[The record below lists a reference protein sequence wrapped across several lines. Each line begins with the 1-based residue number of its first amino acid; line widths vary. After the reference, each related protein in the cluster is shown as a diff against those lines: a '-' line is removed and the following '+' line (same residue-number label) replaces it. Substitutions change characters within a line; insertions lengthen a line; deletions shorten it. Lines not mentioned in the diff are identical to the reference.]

1 MRKYHPLTVAS
12 LEKAAEDAVLI
23 RFAVPEELKAI
34 FRHKPGQHLGIRA
47 VVDGEE
53 LRRTYSICTLPE
65 EGDPAVVVREVP
77 GGRFSTF
84 ANRKLKAGDVLEVMP
99 PVGHFVVEPDPAARR
114 HHVAFVAG
122 SGITPVMAI
131 LKAVLRHEPQSR
143 FTLFYGNRTRETM
156 IFHKELFDLKNRYM
170 DRFALHPFFSR
181 EEQEIA
187 FMNGRLDAEK
197 VRTITARLLPVEEMD
212 AVYVCGPGD
221 MIDTVGAVLKDQGLP
236 AERLHSERFLTSEE
250 ALRIAAAAR
259 EREKDRAAKA
269 TITVRL
275 DGVTR
280 EVAFEPGQGTIL
292 EVLEAAGIEA
302 PFSCRGGVCTTCR
315 AKVLEGSAE
324 MAINYG
330 LEEAEVKKGYILT
343 CQAVP
348 TSEKLAIS
356 FDE

>member
-1 MRKYHPLTVAS
+1 MRKYHPLTVAAV
-12 LEKAAEDAVLI
+12 EQAAEDAVFI
-23 RFAVPEELKAI
+23 RFSVPEELTEI
-34 FRHKPGQHLGIRA
+34 FRHKPGQHVGIRA
-47 VVDGEE
+47 IIDGEE
-53 LRRTYSICTLPE
+53 VRRTYSICTLPE
-65 EGDPAVVVREVP
+65 EGDPAIVVRAVP

-84 ANRKLKAGDVLEVMP
+84 ANHELKAGDVLEVMP
-99 PVGHFVVEPDPAARR
+99 PVGHFVVALEPTARR

-131 LKAVLRHEPQSR
+131 LKAVLAHEPDSR
-143 FTLFYGNRTRETM
+143 FSLFYGNRSRETM
-156 IFHKELFDLKNRYM
+156 IFHKALFDLKNRHM
-170 DRFALHPFFSR
+170 DRFALYPFFSR

-187 FMNGRLDAEK
+187 FMNGRLDADKIRE
-197 VRTITARLLPVEEMD
+197 ITDRLLPVDEMD

-221 MIDTVGAVLKDQGLP
+221 MIDTVGAVLEEAGLP
-236 AERLHSERFLTSEE
+236 AGRLHSERFLTSEE
-250 ALRIAAAAR
+250 ARRIAAAAR
-259 EREKDRAAKA
+259 EREKARAAKA
-269 TITVRL
+269 TISVRL

-280 EVAFEPGQGTIL
+280 EVAFAPGQGTIL
-292 EVLEAAGIEA
+292 EVLEAAGLEV

-315 AKVLEGSAE
+315 AKVLAGRAE

>member
-1 MRKYHPLTVAS
+1 MRKYHPLTVATVV
-12 LEKAAEDAVLI
+12 KAAEDAVLI
-23 RFAVPEELKAI
+23 RFAVPEDRKEI
-34 FRHKPGQHLGIRA
+34 FRHKPGQHIGIRA
-47 VVDGEE
+47 TIDGEE

-65 EGDPAVVVREVP
+65 EDDLAIVVRAVP
-77 GGRFSTF
+77 GGRFSTW
-84 ANRKLKAGDVLEVMP
+84 ANETLKAGDVLEVMP
-99 PVGHFVVEPDPAARR
+99 PVGHFIVTPEPTARR

-131 LKAVLRHEPQSR
+131 LKAVLKHEPASR
-143 FTLFYGNRTRETM
+143 FSLFYGNRTRETM
-156 IFHKELFDLKNRYM
+156 IFHKELFDLKNRHM
-170 DRFALHPFFSR
+170 DRFALYPFFSR

-187 FMNGRLDAEK
+187 FMNGRLDADK
-197 VRTITARLLPVEEMD
+197 IRMIMDRLLPVDEMD

-221 MIDTVGAVLKDQGLP
+221 MIDTAEEVLTQAGL
-236 AERLHSERFLTSEE
+236 ARERLHSERFLTSEE
-250 ALRIAAAAR
+250 ARKIAAAAR
-259 EREKDRAAKA
+259 EREKERAAAA

-280 EVAFEPGQGTIL
+280 EVAFAPGKGTIL
-292 EVLEAAGIEA
+292 EVLEAAGLEV

-315 AKVLEGSAE
+315 AKVLEGRAE

-348 TSEKLAIS
+348 TTDKLAIS